1 MYFFVSVI
9 EMTALI
15 LHFFSSLNYYTI
27 IASVENE
34 NKISSAIRKIS
45 KISYIKISI
54 IVFTFSFFVFIYEIF
69 KYKIESET
77 SILEQNRTKIIYLF
91 NPTEFIDTNLCKLL
105 NLFCFLFRDGFILLL
120 LIMCN
125 IFIYKKAYNAF
136 KKKSQLV
143 KRLKN
148 VPSSD
153 GKKTNNNK
161 RSKIEKNALK
171 LTLMMFFVNA
181 NFIIG
186 RLPIL
191 VTFVF
196 QTFYP
201 EMKKVID
208 RLFEITTLTVFL
220 SYTSFFFL
228 YYFFNKQFRKIF
240 LNYFRKK

>member
-1 MYFFVSVI
+1 MF
-9 EMTALI
+9 
-15 LHFFSSLNYYTI
+15 
-27 IASVENE
+27 
-34 NKISSAIRKIS
+34 
-45 KISYIKISI
+45 
-54 IVFTFSFFVFIYEIF
+54 
-69 KYKIESET
+69 
-77 SILEQNRTKIIYLF
+77 
-91 NPTEFIDTNLCKLL
+91 
-105 NLFCFLFRDGFILLL
+105 
-120 LIMCN
+120 N

-153 GKKTNNNK
+153 GKKTNNN
-161 RSKIEKNALK
+161 RSSKIEKNALK
-171 LTLMMFFVNA
+171 LTLMMFFVNG